1 MKTIWNLQ
9 RIQMARLKER
19 SKSGMTHLMM
29 QWHEVKAV
37 GELTVH
43 GVSIQRSIPSKIQW
57 DGDSW
62 QIQSKFSI
70 ATAAHDIPIPKMVRN
85 KIAEE
90 IAVEVNLSLSPR

>member
-1 MKTIWNLQ
+1 MESTAYPNGTFEGTIEEWNDALNDGQ
-9 RIQMARLKER
+9 L
-19 SKSGMTHLMM
+19 
-29 QWHEVKAV
+29 HEVKAV